1 MRALLTILALLFVG
15 GCDETEH
22 SNFHPDFG
30 IGALP
35 IGTACAPD
43 TPPTSE
49 CGYWPQFHCSAAGV
63 CAATCRAGDGD
74 GGGADCPSGS
84 ACVGANDLGVGECV
98 AE

>member
-1 MRALLTILALLFVG
+1 MRAIVMVLTVGLAV

-35 IGTACAPD
+35 IGAACAPD
-43 TPPTSE
+43 APPTSE

-63 CAATCRAGDGD
+63 CTATCLMVD
-74 GGGADCPSGS
+74 GGGGGACPSGS
-84 ACVGANDLGVGECV
+84 ACLGANDLGVGECAV
-98 AE
+98 E